1 MAKKV
6 RKVRPRIEKVEI
18 NEKAKAPDFLDVE
31 GLSHYL
37 SDRGRI
43 LPRTRTGL
51 LASEQRKLRQAV
63 KRARFLAL
71 LPYSAKA
78 R

>member
-1 MAKKV
+1 MAKPV
-6 RKVRPRIEKVEI
+6 RRGRPRIEKVEV

-31 GLSHYL
+31 GLSRYL

-63 KRARFLAL
+63 KRARYLAL
-71 LPYSAKA
+71 VPFMVKP